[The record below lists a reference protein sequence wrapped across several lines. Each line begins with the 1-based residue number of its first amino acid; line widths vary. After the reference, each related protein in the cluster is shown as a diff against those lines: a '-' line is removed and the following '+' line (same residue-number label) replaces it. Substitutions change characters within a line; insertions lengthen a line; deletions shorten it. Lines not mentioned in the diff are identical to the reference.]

1 MSLFHQAFKAAWR
14 IRFLSYNPE
23 GPPCC
28 GNTRFGFWG
37 LELGKPSVAGGRS
50 FSAVAGSSDQ
60 CLEHHMAKNLL
71 REQCRGQ
78 TAQGG
83 YNTLPRAGA
92 GAGLAPFVLSKYLV
106 SNHSTL
112 EVVFLITPSSRDPLQ
127 LSASSRRAGKTRK
140 PGAARGERHSG
151 GLRVAV
157 GGGPSAGTKESLG
170 RDMSTDAGRDAIRS
184 RQGCDCRKGCGR
196 DADSSS
202 PSGLPLCPTTFLHP
216 SPRAPPAPHS
226 PISAVRPPQPRY
238 HHAASPSPRCS
249 RSSGAKSPGSC
260 GGGRTLSLSGSCRV
274 GGSWTGRALIDYT
287 EDLGSLTAARAALAG
302 GEASPAC

>member
-1 MSLFHQAFKAAWR
+1 MEDSL
-14 IRFLSYNPE
+14 PE
-23 GPPCC
+23 LQPRGDPLAVATP
-28 GNTRFGFWG
+28 GLAFWG
-37 LELGKPSVAGGRS
+37 VELGKPSVAGGRS

-92 GAGLAPFVLSKYLV
+92 GARLAPFILSKYLV

-140 PGAARGERHSG
+140 PGAARRERHSG

-157 GGGPSAGTKESLG
+157 GGGVLLLAPRKAWAGT
-170 RDMSTDAGRDAIRS
+170 
-184 RQGCDCRKGCGR
+184 
-196 DADSSS
+196 
-202 PSGLPLCPTTFLHP
+202 
-216 SPRAPPAPHS
+216 
-226 PISAVRPPQPRY
+226 
-238 HHAASPSPRCS
+238 
-249 RSSGAKSPGSC
+249 
-260 GGGRTLSLSGSCRV
+260 
-274 GGSWTGRALIDYT
+274 
-287 EDLGSLTAARAALAG
+287 
-302 GEASPAC
+302 

>member
-28 GNTRFGFWG
+28 GNTRFGFLG

-92 GAGLAPFVLSKYLV
+92 GAGLAPFILSKYLV

-140 PGAARGERHSG
+140 PGAARRERHSG

-157 GGGPSAGTKESLG
+157 GGGSFCWHPGKLG
-170 RDMSTDAGRDAIRS
+170 KGHEHRC
-184 RQGCDCRKGCGR
+184 RQGCNQ
-196 DADSSS
+196 
-202 PSGLPLCPTTFLHP
+202 
-216 SPRAPPAPHS
+216 
-226 PISAVRPPQPRY
+226 I
-238 HHAASPSPRCS
+238 
-249 RSSGAKSPGSC
+249 
-260 GGGRTLSLSGSCRV
+260 
-274 GGSWTGRALIDYT
+274 
-287 EDLGSLTAARAALAG
+287 EAG
-302 GEASPAC
+302 M